1 MMATLPLIILLVLF
15 VIGFP
20 IGFALMLCVVPYFA
34 LAAGIPMDVIIQ
46 RFIASTESTSLLA
59 IPFFITAGSI
69 MNCSGITER
78 LLDVC
83 DLLVGHVRGGLGH
96 VNILLSTIMGGLSG
110 SCAADAAQDCKI
122 LVPEMIRRGYD
133 KPFCAAVTASSS
145 LITCIIPPSIGL
157 VVYAYC
163 TDTSVGKML
172 AGGYV
177 PGILMMIGQ
186 MILVA
191 YLAKKRNY
199 PPSREKHA
207 SLREIVRG
215 MGAALW
221 ALGLPVILI
230 VGLRCGIFSASE
242 GGAVVALYALIVGM
256 VVYRELP
263 VKKLPEI
270 MRDAVRS
277 TCSVMLV
284 MCAASVFS
292 YYITWESI
300 PQKLSTWLSGFA
312 TNPTIFLLLVTA
324 IFLVIGMFMD
334 GTTAMIIMAPILG
347 PVAQKLGI
355 DMVHFGVVLVVN
367 CAIGA
372 ITPPFGVVIYL
383 VAPMLKMRVDD
394 FIKELIPFIAVLIG
408 ILLIMVFNPGLCTF
422 IPNLIYG

>member
-1 MMATLPLIILLVLF
+1 M
-15 VIGFP
+15 
-20 IGFALMLCVVPYFA
+20 
-34 LAAGIPMDVIIQ
+34 
-46 RFIASTESTSLLA
+46 
-59 IPFFITAGSI
+59 
-69 MNCSGITER
+69 
-78 LLDVC
+78 
-83 DLLVGHVRGGLGH
+83 
-96 VNILLSTIMGGLSG
+96 
-110 SCAADAAQDCKI
+110 
-122 LVPEMIRRGYD
+122 
-133 KPFCAAVTASSS
+133 
-145 LITCIIPPSIGL
+145 
-157 VVYAYC
+157 YAYC

-292 YYITWESI
+292 YYLTWESI

-347 PVAQKLGI
+347 PVAQYGP
-355 DMVHFGVVLVVN
+355 FRR
-367 CAIGA
+367 CACCELRDWRHHS
-372 ITPPFGVVIYL
+372 PVRRSYL
-383 VAPMLKMRVDD
+383 SGSTHV
-394 FIKELIPFIAVLIG
+394 ENEG
-408 ILLIMVFNPGLCTF
+408 G
-422 IPNLIYG
+422 

>member
-292 YYITWESI
+292 YYLTWESI
-300 PQKLSTWLSGFA
+300 P
-312 TNPTIFLLLVTA
+312 
-324 IFLVIGMFMD
+324 
-334 GTTAMIIMAPILG
+334 
-347 PVAQKLGI
+347 QKLGI